1 MESQEARL
9 KTKFIEV
16 SEAVQ
21 GFHSG
26 IVHRFFSGVGPYLQF
41 IESQIRNKVMLGLKD
56 LDIHALPIH
65 DAVLVD
71 RTYVEMSL
79 ELMEQ
84 VFLDMTNVNSLV
96 QVE

>member
-1 MESQEARL
+1 
-9 KTKFIEV
+9 
-16 SEAVQ
+16 
-21 GFHSG
+21 
-26 IVHRFFSGVGPYLQF
+26 
-41 IESQIRNKVMLGLKD
+41 MLGLKD

-71 RTYVEMSL
+71 RTYLEMSL

-84 VFLDMTNVNSLV
+84 VYLDMTNVNSLV

>member
-9 KTKFIEV
+9 KIKFIEV

-26 IVHRFFSGVGPYLQF
+26 IAHRFFSGVGPYLQF
-41 IESQIRNKVMLGLKD
+41 IESPIRIKVMLGLKD

>member
-1 MESQEARL
+1 MI
-9 KTKFIEV
+9 KFIEI

-21 GFHSG
+21 GFHSD
-26 IVHRFFSGVGPYLQF
+26 IAHRFFSGVGPYLQF
-41 IESQIRNKVMLGLKD
+41 IESPIRIKVMLGLKD
-56 LDIHALPIH
+56 LDIHVLPIH

-71 RTYVEMSL
+71 RTYLEMSL